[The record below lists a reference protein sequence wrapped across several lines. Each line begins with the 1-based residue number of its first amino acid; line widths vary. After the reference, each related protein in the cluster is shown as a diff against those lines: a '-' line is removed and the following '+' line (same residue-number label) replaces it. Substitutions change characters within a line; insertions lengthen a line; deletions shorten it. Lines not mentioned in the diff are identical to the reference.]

1 MKWALRVPL
10 LAAALI
16 ATIPAAAQQEVDAH
30 YRPKVE
36 QPAYASAAPVVAIDE
51 AHRNFHTLEGGYAPF
66 GKLLAA
72 DNYRV
77 EASSAHFAA
86 DSLKGIDVLVI
97 ANALPAA
104 KGGSAF
110 GADEIAA
117 LKQWVE
123 GGGSLLL
130 ISDHAPFGRAASA
143 LAAAFGVD
151 MGTGYA
157 VVRQDGKITSNIEY
171 SGAALGDHPIL
182 HGRDKA
188 EQVRHVKSFTGQS
201 LGVPPGGTPLLL
213 LPRDALEVANERA
226 VDGLRHGD
234 TVPGRRVG
242 GRAQALAF
250 TLGKGRV
257 VVAGEAAMFT
267 AQIVHFP
274 DGATMRMGLWAD
286 DDEKFALNVLHWLSH
301 LLS

>member
-1 MKWALRVPL
+1 MKIAFGLAVAFALV
-10 LAAALI
+10 AA
-16 ATIPAAAQQEVDAH
+16 PAAAQQEVDTH

-36 QPAYASAAPVVAIDE
+36 HPAYSANGPVVAVDE
-51 AHRNFHTLEGGYAPF
+51 GHRNFHTLGGRYAPF
-66 GKLLAA
+66 GKLLTA
-72 DNYRV
+72 DGYRV
-77 EASSAHFAA
+77 QASSAPFSSDA
-86 DSLKGIDVLVI
+86 LKGVDVLVI
-97 ANALPAA
+97 ANALPAER
-104 KGGSAF
+104 GGSAF
-110 GADEIAA
+110 SDAEIAA
-117 LKQWVE
+117 LKQWVQ

-157 VVRQDGKITSNIEY
+157 VARQDGKITANIEF
-171 SGAALGDHPIL
+171 SGGALGAHPIL

-201 LGVPPGGTPLLL
+201 LGVPAGGTALLT
-213 LPRDALEVANERA
+213 LPDDALEVANERA
-226 VDGLRHGD
+226 IDQLRRGD

-242 GRAQALAF
+242 ARAQALAF

-257 VVAGEAAMFT
+257 VVAGEAAMFS

-274 DGATMRMGLWAD
+274 GGETMRMGLWAD
-286 DDEKFALNVLHWLSH
+286 DDEKFALNVLHWLTR
-301 LLS
+301 LIP